1 MEDDYENYPVN
12 GNVSTLV
19 VLLVLVLP
27 LPLLMSFKKKQT
39 GVINITKCKRISGKK
54 KDFNLTSRQ
63 AAARATSLFSFIFRL
78 NGGPN
83 G

>member
-12 GNVSTLV
+12 GNVSTFV

-27 LPLLMSFKKKQT
+27 LLLLMSFKKKQT

-63 AAARATSLFSFIFRL
+63 AAARPPALFSFIFRL

>member
-27 LPLLMSFKKKQT
+27 LLLLMSFKKKQKANC
-39 GVINITKCKRISGKK
+39 GDKHNEM
-54 KDFNLTSRQ
+54 
-63 AAARATSLFSFIFRL
+63 
-78 NGGPN
+78 
-83 G
+83 